1 MIRFAF
7 TAAGVGVAAVALA
20 ACTPPHPRHHAE
32 AALRAIATLDCPA
45 SQGDLT
51 RKSAAADGKSCLY
64 GDDQGGEVT
73 LQLIDLAGQDPAAA
87 LAPLEAQLKAEMPA
101 VSAAKA
107 GSEAPGTDKDRV
119 DIDLPGIHIHANG
132 NDDATVQIA
141 GGQIS
146 GRTNGKTVAVSDQNG
161 HSQVTVAKPG
171 VSVFARDNGAEVRVD
186 EPGSGIRR
194 SFILASDNPGPNGY
208 KAVGYEAR
216 GPAGGPLVVA
226 TAKAK
231 SDNDLKDDMRDLLRL
246 NVGG

>member
-1 MIRFAF
+1 MIRSAF
-7 TAAGVGVAAVALA
+7 TAAGVGGAALALA
-20 ACTPPHPRHHAE
+20 ACTPPHPHRHTE

-45 SQGDLT
+45 TQGDLS
-51 RKSAAADGKSCLY
+51 RRSAAADGKSCLY

-73 LQLIDLAGQDPAAA
+73 LQLIDLAGQDPTAA

-101 VSAAKA
+101 VTAAKA
-107 GSEAPGTDKDRV
+107 AAGAPGTDKDRV

-141 GGQIS
+141 GAA
-146 GRTNGKTVAVSDQNG
+146 GKAVSVSDRDG
-161 HSQVTVAKPG
+161 HSRVTVAKPG
-171 VSVFARDNGAEVRVD
+171 VSVFAHDNGAEVRVE

-194 SFILASDNPGPNGY
+194 SFILASDDPGPNGY

-226 TAKAK
+226 AAKAK
-231 SDNDLKDDMRDLLRL
+231 SDDNLKDDMRDLLRL